1 MAKRFT
7 SYLRVSTNRQGE
19 SGLGLDAQREAVR
32 RFIESSGG
40 TLVEEFIEIESGK
53 ISCRPILAEAIAN
66 CRRTKSTLVIAK
78 LDRLARSVA
87 FIAALMETDIE
98 FVAVD
103 MPHAN
108 RLVLHMMAAFA
119 EFEREQISART
130 KAALAA
136 AKARGVVLG
145 RHGATLARQHKEE
158 ATRFAE
164 TMRGPFEHHL
174 GDGSATLA
182 EIAGK
187 LNDAG
192 HLTVEGAR
200 WGPTAVLRVLNRL
213 HLKTAYMN

>member
-1 MAKRFT
+1 MEKHYT
-7 SYLRVSTNRQGE
+7 SYLRVSTNSQGE
-19 SGLGLDAQREAVR
+19 SGLGLEAQREAVR

-40 TLVEEFIEIESGK
+40 SLVEEFVEVESGK
-53 ISCRPILAEAIAN
+53 ISSRPILASAITN
-66 CRRTKSTLVIAK
+66 CRHTKSTLAIAK

-87 FIAALMETDIE
+87 FISALMETDIE

-145 RHGATLARQHKEE
+145 RYGATLARQHKEE
-158 ATRFAE
+158 AASFAE
-164 TMRGPFEHHL
+164 TMRGPIEHCL
-174 GDGSATLA
+174 GNGSATLA
-182 EIAGK
+182 EIAGN

-192 HLTVEGAR
+192 HVTAEGAR
-200 WGPTAVLRVLNRL
+200 WGPTGVLRVLKRL
-213 HLKTAYMN
+213 HLRSAYMS